1 MLVLCCLSSAWS
13 ISSTS
18 QVLAPIPDAGDEGE
32 VLLSHPLE
40 KLELLVRYAVMQTPG
55 LKKKGKTHIICCYTP
70 QESKLPLFLLHEQHT
85 RTTMPLAQAKRYW
98 LRIGIVIRSE
108 VLAIVDFV

>member
-55 LKKKGKTHIICCYTP
+55 LKKKGQDPYNLLLYATRKQTP
-70 QESKLPLFLLHEQHT
+70 TISAP
-85 RTTMPLAQAKRYW
+85 
-98 LRIGIVIRSE
+98 
-108 VLAIVDFV
+108 